1 MTQAAVPAPSVK
13 LKSFACPVCGAH
25 ADQTWFCLRLEQC
38 SGENPI
44 PKVWSF
50 DQFLTLEEKAKSIR
64 DERARAPL
72 EEMIEHVRKM
82 LQGEP
87 FIGQNKDAVYGTRPL
102 HNVFVSRCYT
112 CGDVSIWLHDR
123 LLYPPAMTAQP
134 PNVDLSEVVRRDYD
148 EARRILDLSPRG
160 AAALLRLAIEKICI
174 ELGAKGKDINEQI
187 AELVAQGLPTQ
198 VQQALD
204 AVRVI
209 GNEAVHPGKIDL
221 RDDRETVN
229 KLFRLVNA
237 IAEDRITRPKMAQ
250 EVYDMIPEEKRKA
263 IEARNAK
270 ATGLSVSPKQ

>member
-1 MTQAAVPAPSVK
+1 
-13 LKSFACPVCGAH
+13 
-25 ADQTWFCLRLEQC
+25 
-38 SGENPI
+38 
-44 PKVWSF
+44 
-50 DQFLTLEEKAKSIR
+50 
-64 DERARAPL
+64 
-72 EEMIEHVRKM
+72 
-82 LQGEP
+82 
-87 FIGQNKDAVYGTRPL
+87 
-102 HNVFVSRCYT
+102 VSRCYT

-250 EVYDMIPEEKRKA
+250 ECWRAFKTDHLCAMNFDQA
-263 IEARNAK
+263 FC
-270 ATGLSVSPKQ
+270 